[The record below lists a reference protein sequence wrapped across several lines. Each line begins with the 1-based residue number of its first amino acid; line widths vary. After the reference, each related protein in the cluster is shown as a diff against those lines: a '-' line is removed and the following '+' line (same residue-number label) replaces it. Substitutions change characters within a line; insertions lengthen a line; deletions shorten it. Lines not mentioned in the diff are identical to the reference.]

1 MSTIDIEVNE
11 TVLQELVFDYLCK
24 KLGGIGLTPKD
35 VKIEVKS
42 KQNYRA
48 EWERASYRAVVHK
61 SI

>member
-24 KLGGIGLTPKD
+24 KLGSIGLLPED

-42 KQNYRA
+42 KQNYSA
-48 EWERASYRAVVHK
+48 EWERASYRAVIHK